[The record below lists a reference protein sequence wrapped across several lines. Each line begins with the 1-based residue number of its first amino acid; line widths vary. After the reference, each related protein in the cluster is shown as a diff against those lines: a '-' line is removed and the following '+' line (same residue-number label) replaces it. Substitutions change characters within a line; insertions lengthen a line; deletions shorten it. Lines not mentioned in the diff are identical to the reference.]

1 MLSDDDRVRLRHML
15 DAAQSAVR
23 FTGGHCREDLDTD
36 EMLSFALLRA
46 LEIIG
51 EADAHVSQAA
61 RDALPQ
67 LAWREIV
74 GMRHRLIH
82 GYFDV
87 DLDRVWDTVTHS
99 VPDLL
104 EQLEA
109 IPEADAQFP
118 GRTGGSPNRMRH
130 DRPD

>member
-1 MLSDDDRVRLRHML
+1 ML
-15 DAAQSAVR
+15 DAAHSAVR
-23 FTGGHCREDLDTD
+23 FAEGHCREDLDTD

-51 EADAHVSQAA
+51 EAAAHVSQAA

-82 GYFDV
+82 AYFDV

-99 VPDLL
+99 VPDVL

-109 IPEADAQFP
+109 VPEARAQ
-118 GRTGGSPNRMRH
+118 
-130 DRPD
+130 RPSEDDES